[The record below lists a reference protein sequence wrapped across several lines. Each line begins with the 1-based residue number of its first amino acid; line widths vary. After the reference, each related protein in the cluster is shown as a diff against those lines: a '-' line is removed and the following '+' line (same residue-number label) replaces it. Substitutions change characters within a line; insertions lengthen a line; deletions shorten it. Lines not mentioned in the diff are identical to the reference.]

1 MLNFIIKCANCNTE
15 LNPALISDDDF
26 IKIEVADDKA
36 KITCT
41 CGNEIEISPK
51 TSKENNTL

>member
-26 IKIEVADDKA
+26 IKVDVADNKV

-51 TSKENNTL
+51 DYTAE